1 MLKKKLKMKKFRDQ
15 TGSPCVMV
23 VNFEW

>member
-1 MLKKKLKMKKFRDQ
+1 MKKFRDQ